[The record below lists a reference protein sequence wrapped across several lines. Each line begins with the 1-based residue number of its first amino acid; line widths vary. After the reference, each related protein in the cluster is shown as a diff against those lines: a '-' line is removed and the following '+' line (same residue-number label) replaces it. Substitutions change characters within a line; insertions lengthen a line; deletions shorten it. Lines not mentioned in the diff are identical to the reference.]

1 MPRPEALE
9 ATTAALGSA
18 GRVASERVS
27 GSRKRPFRVL
37 SGTGRLLE
45 IRLVDVC
52 NPDDIALLG
61 AWLCEEAQSL
71 GVPPVIL
78 GDYRAAPPFSQAV
91 ADEWSRVMRAFNVK
105 VARSAIILSPENETF
120 NLQFARVVRCAGSA
134 SRRCFVD
141 AGELRQWLRESLT
154 EAERARVDE
163 VLGSVVGALV

>member
-1 MPRPEALE
+1 VPRQEALE
-9 ATTAALGSA
+9 ATTAAFGS
-18 GRVASERVS
+18 VARAATERVS
-27 GSRKRPFRVL
+27 GSRRRPFRVV
-37 SGTGRLLE
+37 SGSGRLLE

-52 NPDDIALLG
+52 SPDDIALLG
-61 AWLCEEAQSL
+61 ARLSEEAQAL
-71 GVPPVIL
+71 GVPPIIF
-78 GDYRAAPPFSQAV
+78 GDYRAASPFSQAV

-141 AGELRQWLRESLT
+141 AGELRHWLREFLT

-163 VLGSVVGALV
+163 VLCSLVGSHA